1 MDDAI
6 FKKSFIVYVSRQ
18 NISSNGKLINT
29 CYYRFRYNAMVLG
42 NNFDTLYIGL
52 SVIAQWACV
61 RQSKFICGDYNV
73 RHWNYVTIITNGI
86 MYRTRAIN
94 HRSYNSKITFL
105 NPQSGF
111 FSRNLFFCHL
121 SPIKASARAKVIG
134 NQVLK

>member
-1 MDDAI
+1 MDDAV

-29 CYYRFRYNAMVLG
+29 CYYRFHYNAMVLG

-73 RHWNYVTIITNGI
+73 RHWNYVTIITKGI
-86 MYRTRAIN
+86 MYRTRAKALQLKFKN
-94 HRSYNSKITFL
+94 Y
-105 NPQSGF
+105 F
-111 FSRNLFFCHL
+111 FEPIERLLFKKSFFCHL
-121 SPIKASARAKVIG
+121 SPIKTSARAKVIG